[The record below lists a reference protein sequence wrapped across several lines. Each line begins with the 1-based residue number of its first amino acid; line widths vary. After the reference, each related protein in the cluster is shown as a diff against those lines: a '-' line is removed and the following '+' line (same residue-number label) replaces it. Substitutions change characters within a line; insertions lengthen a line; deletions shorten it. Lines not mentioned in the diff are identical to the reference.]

1 MHQGPPTIVYGR
13 NLSARWREQTFP
25 GIHEPLIDQDTF
37 DTAQALLKERG
48 EDLAIRAASRAD
60 FLLTGFVRCGRCRR
74 AYVGM
79 SAKGNG
85 GTYHYYACSG
95 RQKLGRR
102 CCDGERLPKDK
113 LEAATLQQL
122 TGLYRDG
129 SMIRHA
135 IEQAA
140 ASDETD
146 RAALTEKCASLA
158 KEINRAERAI
168 ERYQDAFENG
178 DLNPARFKE
187 RLSALDARLDA
198 LQGQDQ
204 ALALELAAETPKT
217 PDTAALQAVADQL
230 EHVIAHGQPEQAK
243 ALLAIL
249 IADLRINSRAEVLP
263 TYRVGAPVVCAPTST
278 VELAG
283 LEPATSW
290 VRSRRSSN

>member
-1 MHQGPPTIVYGR
+1 VLWILNNQAYVGR
-13 NLSARWREQTFP
+13 VHWREQTFP

-37 DTAQALLKERG
+37 DHTQALLKERG
-48 EDLAIRAASRAD
+48 EDMAMRAASRAD
-60 FLLTGFVRCGRCRR
+60 FLLTGLIRCGRCRR

-102 CCDGERLPKDK
+102 GCDGERLPKDK
-113 LEAATLQQL
+113 LEAAILHQL

-129 SMIRHA
+129 SMIRNA

-140 ASDETD
+140 ASSETD
-146 RAALTEKCASLA
+146 RAALTEKRASLA
-158 KEINRAERAI
+158 KEITRAERAI

-178 DLNPARFKE
+178 DLDPARFKE
-187 RLSALDARLDA
+187 RLSALDTRLDA
-198 LQGQDQ
+198 LHGQDQ
-204 ALALELAAETPKT
+204 TLALELAADTPTT
-217 PDTAALQAVADQL
+217 PDTATLQAVADQL
-230 EHVIAHGQPEQAK
+230 EHTIANGEPEQAK

-249 IADLRINSRAEVLP
+249 IADLRINSRTEVLP
-263 TYRVGAPVVCAPTST
+263 TYRVGAPVVCAPTSS